1 MIGRKNGRPV
11 TVLAFADYDPRAE
24 DFMHALDFV
33 FSGRL
38 LLQTALFDRMDWT
51 RVYVSWEK
59 RENGIWYKCLT
70 INAKYLT
77 CYSQAE
83 KGTAAVLEQMDSP
96 SDYLPAD
103 FVESIEVHTEMLVG
117 PIEVTSQK
125 EPDSVL
131 QQKFYKRK
139 GDSSAPW
146 PGAHAQTYTTLLYIQ
161 IPPPPSAESL
171 ADD

>member
-1 MIGRKNGRPV
+1 MRMIGRKNGRPV

-24 DFMHALDFV
+24 DFMQALDFV
-33 FSGRL
+33 FSPRL
-38 LLQTALFDRMDWT
+38 LLQTALFDRKDWT

-83 KGTAAVLEQMDSP
+83 SGTAAVLEQMDSP

-103 FVESIEVHTEMLVG
+103 FVESIEVHTEILLG
-117 PIEVTSQK
+117 PIEVTSQR

-131 QQKFYKRK
+131 QQRFYKRK
-139 GDSSAPW
+139 GD
-146 PGAHAQTYTTLLYIQ
+146 AQLLGPACARKNCTPRI
-161 IPPPPSAESL
+161 
-171 ADD
+171 